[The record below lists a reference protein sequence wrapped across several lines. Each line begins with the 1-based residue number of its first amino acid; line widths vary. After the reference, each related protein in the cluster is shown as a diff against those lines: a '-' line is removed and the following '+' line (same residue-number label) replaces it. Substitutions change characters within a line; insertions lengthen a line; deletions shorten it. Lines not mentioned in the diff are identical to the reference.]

1 MREVTIS
8 LAAKR
13 SAREAGIFGNVEA
26 RLSRM
31 ARRSAPVTSDLG
43 NRRFQEFI
51 MQVDDGVMLG
61 VYRVDAS
68 RPVDV

>member
-1 MREVTIS
+1 MREVTVS

-13 SAREAGIFGNVEA
+13 AARHAGIFGNVEA

-31 ARRSAPVTSDLG
+31 ARRSAPVTHEAG

-51 MQVDDGVMLG
+51 LDIDRGEIKGVIRM
-61 VYRVDAS
+61 DPD
-68 RPVDV
+68 PVAA

>member
-1 MREVTIS
+1 MRDVTIS

-13 SAREAGIFGNVEA
+13 AARLAGIFGNVEA

-31 ARRSAPVTSDLG
+31 ARRSAPVTHPCG

-51 MQVDDGVMLG
+51 LEIEKGVVKG
-61 VYRVDAS
+61 VVRMDEAAVGA
-68 RPVDV
+68 